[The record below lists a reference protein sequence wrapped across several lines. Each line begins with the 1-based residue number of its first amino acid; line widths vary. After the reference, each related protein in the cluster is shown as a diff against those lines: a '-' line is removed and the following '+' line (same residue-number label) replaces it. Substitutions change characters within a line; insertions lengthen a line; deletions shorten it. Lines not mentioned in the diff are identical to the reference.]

1 LFLWTPKKKMFAYE
15 YENNF
20 PPSSEDRGID
30 EFLSQRLLR
39 YGERSPPLLPV
50 RRRTFEALPFV
61 PLPRSTAAEFSW
73 QRSYDEDAIF
83 DDDDDTESFRS
94 SESSNSLEM
103 NEFQPRSNSRS
114 VDLPHARTRNIA
126 AMFSRCNSLYDE
138 EVPKVK
144 RETSPIQSEQESFSD
159 FPFAPIPPP
168 EVKKQTFDQPP
179 VVKRDT
185 DAFEDLPL
193 RDPNSIPIIPS
204 AKAKAHRL
212 KGLSKLKKRKLP
224 LQNVD
229 NYKKVMTKHTPGK
242 KPKLKQRWTLMC
254 THCNRIFNARPT
266 PKNSRYVVNHI
277 CPSHGNKR
285 KQFVIGTRARRCE
298 NSHEGPCIQQLL
310 KIPNK
315 LEGPNV
321 TQASNV

>member
-1 LFLWTPKKKMFAYE
+1 MFAYE
-15 YENNF
+15 YENPVF
-20 PPSSEDRGID
+20 PFQPPRSDRREDRGID
-30 EFLSQRLLR
+30 EFLSRGLLR

-50 RRRTFEALPFV
+50 RRRNFEALPFV

-73 QRSYDEDAIF
+73 QRNYDEDAIF
-83 DDDDDTESFRS
+83 DDDDDDTESLKS

-103 NEFQPRSNSRS
+103 NELQPRSNSSS
-114 VDLPHARTRNIA
+114 VDFPPTRTRNIA
-126 AMFSRCNSLYDE
+126 EMFSSYSPLYDKE
-138 EVPKVK
+138 ATPIKK
-144 RETSPIQSEQESFSD
+144 ETYPIQSKQESFSD

-168 EVKKQTFDQPP
+168 EVKKQSFDEPP
-179 VVKRDT
+179 MVKRDT
-185 DAFEDLPL
+185 DAFENLPL
-193 RDPNSIPIIPS
+193 RESNTVPIIPS
-204 AKAKAHRL
+204 AKVKANRL

-310 KIPNK
+310 KIPTK
-315 LEGPNV
+315 LEERNE
-321 TQASNV
+321 TQALNV

>member
-1 LFLWTPKKKMFAYE
+1 MFAYE
-15 YENNF
+15 YENPVLPF
-20 PPSSEDRGID
+20 HTDRTEDEGID
-30 EFLSQRLLR
+30 QFLSQGLLR
-39 YGERSPPLLPV
+39 YGERSPPLHPV

-73 QRSYDEDAIF
+73 QRNYDEDAIF
-83 DDDDDTESFRS
+83 DDDDSESLRS

-103 NEFQPRSNSRS
+103 NEFQPRSNSSS
-114 VDLPHARTRNIA
+114 VNFPPARTRNNA
-126 AMFSRCNSLYDE
+126 EMFSSYSPLYDPE
-138 EVPKVK
+138 PTPIKK
-144 RETSPIQSEQESFSD
+144 ETYPTQTEQQSFSD

-168 EVKKQTFDQPP
+168 KVKKQVFDQPP
-179 VVKRDT
+179 IVKRDI
-185 DAFEDLPL
+185 DAFEDVPL
-193 RDPNSIPIIPS
+193 REPNAIPIIPS
-204 AKAKAHRL
+204 GKVKAHRL

-298 NSHEGPCIQQLL
+298 NAHEGPCIQQLL
-310 KIPNK
+310 KIPTK
-315 LEGPNV
+315 LEERNE
-321 TQASNV
+321 TQALNV